1 MKHQPFETWILLDE
15 PLTPEQTRQ
24 LENHLQGCEHCR
36 QLRDAWIGAQA
47 LMNESPAP
55 KPALGFTQRWEERLH
70 LERRKQLLARHQWR
84 AWIIL
89 ILIAN
94 VVSILAVVLGFQ
106 FFATYDSLAEILLI
120 WVYRIASF
128 LTVVNVLQN
137 FIATLLS
144 VIPGLLPTAGWIAVA
159 GVLITGM
166 LLWIVFM
173 ASLVKIPRRLQS

>member
-15 PLTPEQTRQ
+15 TLTSEQTRQ
-24 LENHLQGCEHCR
+24 LEDHLHTCEHCR
-36 QLRDAWIGAQA
+36 QLRDAWIGAQTLMGESQA
-47 LMNESPAP
+47 LE
-55 KPALGFTQRWEERLH
+55 PALGFTQRWEERLH
-70 LERRKQLLARHQWR
+70 LERRKQLLNRHQWH

-94 VVSILAVVLGFQ
+94 VVSILAVVLGIQ
-106 FFATYDSLAEILLI
+106 FFATYDSLAEVLLI

-137 FIATLLS
+137 FISTLLS
-144 VIPGLLPTAGWIAVA
+144 VIPGLLPTGGWVALA

>member
-15 PLTPEQTRQ
+15 PLTPEQTRE
-24 LENHLQGCEHCR
+24 LEEHLHTCAHCR
-36 QLRDAWIGAQA
+36 QLRDAWHGAQA
-47 LMNESPAP
+47 LMNESQAPEPAP
-55 KPALGFTQRWEERLH
+55 GFTQRWEERLL
-70 LERRKQLLARHQWR
+70 LERRKQLLTRHQWH

-94 VVSILAVVLGFQ
+94 VVSILGVVLGFQ
-106 FFATYDSLAEILLI
+106 FFATYDSFAEILLV

-137 FIATLLS
+137 FISTLLS
-144 VIPGLLPTAGWIAVA
+144 VIPGLLPTGGWIALA